1 VYEPDFIT
9 RAEERQALE
18 VLEVDGV
25 PPHHDARANAS
36 THASSNATAA
46 IGRTTDREPGYCI
59 PVHPFQ
65 L

>member
-9 RAEERQALE
+9 RAEKRQALE

-25 PPHHDARANAS
+25 PHHHDARANAS
-36 THASSNATAA
+36 THASSSATAA
-46 IGRTTDREPGYCI
+46 TARTTDREPGCCI
-59 PVHPFQ
+59 PVHPFR